1 MNDRAFKHACQSKSA
16 YQMFFYHF
24 RFILS
29 PRSKEKI
36 AEEVMICEKI
46 LDDILSLRIPGK
58 MICFITLVKVI
69 LPIKLLLL
77 NMVFILEIMAG
88 DDMYMNYHTVSFVF
102 R

>member
-1 MNDRAFKHACQSKSA
+1 MLFH
-16 YQMFFYHF
+16 HF

-58 MICFITLVKVI
+58 MICFITLIIVIAPMKMLTLTFKV
-69 LPIKLLLL
+69 LNFFMKTLETKGFFFKLKSSRL
-77 NMVFILEIMAG
+77 
-88 DDMYMNYHTVSFVF
+88 S
-102 R
+102 